1 MASAPDLEP
10 FEQYLRQ
17 KLVPGIG
24 PSALCKLLRE
34 ERHATCHKSVM
45 RRLGDYCWNLAEIAR
60 IERNRPKG
68 AHKSVRARQFREIGV
83 LDRWKQTLED

>member
-24 PSALCKLLRE
+24 PSALCNLLRE
-34 ERHATCHKSVM
+34 EHHAICHKSVM

-60 IERNRPKG
+60 IERNRPKKG
-68 AHKSVRARQFREIGV
+68 PINLSVPGSFA
-83 LDRWKQTLED
+83 K